1 MVKAHFQT
9 FEKYRK
15 LKEENYAIALPT
27 RNYHYIHSFL
37 FTLGLSEYLIFF
49 FLFKGEIQE
58 SSYENT
64 HVWSKFNS
72 MFCVHFEIVYL

>member
-37 FTLGLSEYLIFF
+37 FTLGFSEYLIFF
-49 FLFKGEIQE
+49 FSF
-58 SSYENT
+58 
-64 HVWSKFNS
+64 
-72 MFCVHFEIVYL
+72 

>member
-37 FTLGLSEYLIFF
+37 FTLGFSEYLIFF
-49 FLFKGEIQE
+49 FFLKEKYRKALMRILMCGANLTVCFVFI
-58 SSYENT
+58 
-64 HVWSKFNS
+64 
-72 MFCVHFEIVYL
+72 LR